1 MHKVIADKLISANWT
16 TSQRIM
22 KIIKKIYILSNILS
36 KLEHSVALFF
46 ILRPILLAELIALL
60 LLEILENLSL
70 TTGERND

>member
-1 MHKVIADKLISANWT
+1 
-16 TSQRIM
+16 M